1 MKEVKEE
8 IKREIVDTHIHY
20 EATDGTIFNDKE
32 ECVKYENSAVGVL
45 MARTETFCVARDD
58 SDGTINPLD
67 DGGENNYRLLLPQGP
82 EDIDTLNQLYIMPR
96 TGVSKQ
102 TLFTD
107 EHIGKL
113 ILMGYRLYDNSGLE
127 WSWFHELDKII
138 DTMTAGKYKL
148 TPNQK

>member
-1 MKEVKEE
+1 
-8 IKREIVDTHIHY
+8 
-20 EATDGTIFNDKE
+20 
-32 ECVKYENSAVGVL
+32 